1 MRGRAATHGVITE
14 RGLMKWMLL
23 GVFLGQEFDEV
34 PAIRA
39 VLESP
44 DLEGIGDARI
54 ETIFRAVTARTVWNW
69 G

>member
-23 GVFLGQEFDEV
+23 GVFLGQEFDEIPV
-34 PAIRA
+34 FRA

-44 DLEGIGDARI
+44 DIEGIGDERI
-54 ETIFRAVTARTVWNW
+54 ETIFRAIIARTVWS
-69 G
+69 